1 MPVFC
6 FAVKKGS
13 LDDHMRDVL
22 FLGAVQLMRDRSA
35 RKTLKSPRLSGLIR
49 TAFQRAML
57 GTIGGTKFAAALET
71 ERGSVEVTYIVRDED
86 IAAEIESGAH
96 AKKTQRGSDG
106 TWTDF
111 GLVFDGEE
119 FEEYQSVAPSETFD
133 N

>member
-35 RKTLKSPRLSGLIR
+35 RKTLKSTRLNGLIR
-49 TAFQRAML
+49 TAFQHAVL

-86 IAAEIESGAH
+86 IAAEIESGAY

-111 GLVFDGEE
+111 DLIFDDEE
-119 FEEYQSVAPSETFD
+119 FEEYKSVAPSEALD